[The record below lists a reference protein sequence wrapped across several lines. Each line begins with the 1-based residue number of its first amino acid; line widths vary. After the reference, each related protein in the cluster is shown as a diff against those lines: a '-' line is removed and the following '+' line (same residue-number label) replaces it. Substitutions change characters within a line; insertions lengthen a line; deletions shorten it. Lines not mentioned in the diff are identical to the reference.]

1 MVSKIRPNSNR
12 ALSCEESEIRD
23 TAFISKCLFSLIL
36 TKKIPPPYADETLES
51 RLPRGWDTDLEFL
64 SIRDIR
70 GGESKKG
77 NTKLWRWFCLGFIH
91 IWNDFLKL
99 CVTVKCF
106 ICWVTLPSTSFSKTT
121 GRFEI
126 WLGII
131 YHILSS

>member
-77 NTKLWRWFCLGFIH
+77 QHKTLKMILPWIYTHLKWLFETMCDGKVFYMFGTITINFFFQNNMPFWNLAWNNFCH
-91 IWNDFLKL
+91 HN
-99 CVTVKCF
+99 
-106 ICWVTLPSTSFSKTT
+106 
-121 GRFEI
+121 
-126 WLGII
+126 
-131 YHILSS
+131 